1 MIPRACRT
9 CGEPLQEGGG
19 QGCACGA
26 AAGAG
31 GAQEQE
37 RRLVRPYVMQVPG
50 AGQEPGEPYGA
61 TGDGPPV
68 GYGGATAVRP
78 EGQGQAEN
86 QEWPRDPGRHEGR
99 GWPGDAGRS
108 AGQGWP
114 EGQGPPVL
122 PAGPG
127 DTQPLGPAPDG
138 PADADLGLFADGHTG
153 PRGPLDPY
161 DAEDPRDPYAP
172 DSPHRP
178 RHPRERRAAR
188 GRRRLTLVLTV
199 GGVVAALSV
208 GLLGSGLFSDDGGDD
223 RAVPKPDAITALPTG
238 GGTKP
243 AREDTPSGA
252 PSASAPTGDPA
263 EPSPTTSDQ
272 PSTAAGDPGRAPTRR
287 SEAGQVTGNP
297 PTADPTAS
305 NDPTSGTTPGGRDN
319 ADPPP
324 TLREGDSGPEV
335 VELQKRLDEAGY
347 RGLPDPEGDYGFFTS
362 QKVGR
367 FQQDNDIEDDERG
380 VYGPATRRALESMT
394 KEP

>member
-26 AAGAG
+26 AAGTG

-37 RRLVRPYVMQVPG
+37 RRLVRPYVMQVPGPVPG

-68 GYGGATAVRP
+68 GYGGATPVGYGGATAVRS
-78 EGQGQAEN
+78 EDQGVPQ
-86 QEWPRDPGRHEGR
+86 P
-99 GWPGDAGRS
+99 
-108 AGQGWP
+108 
-114 EGQGPPVL
+114 

-161 DAEDPRDPYAP
+161 DAEDPRDPHAP
-172 DSPHRP
+172 HHQHTPYRP

-252 PSASAPTGDPA
+252 PSASAPTGEPA
-263 EPSPTTSDQ
+263 EPSPTASDQ
-272 PSTAAGDPGRAPTRR
+272 PSTAAGDPGTAPTRH
-287 SEAGQVTGNP
+287 SEAGQVTSNP

-324 TLREGDSGPEV
+324 TLRRGDSGPEV
-335 VELQKRLDEAGY
+335 VELQKRLIEA
-347 RGLPDPEGDYGFFTS
+347 DYNGWQDTDGEFGFLLR
-362 QKVGR
+362 QDVAH
-367 FQQDNDIEDDERG
+367 FQRDNDIEDDEPG

>member
-1 MIPRACRT
+1 MIPRSCRT

-31 GAQEQE
+31 GAQE

-68 GYGGATAVRP
+68 GYGGAAPVRP
-78 EGQGQAEN
+78 EGPGQAES
-86 QEWPRDPGRHEGR
+86 Q
-99 GWPGDAGRS
+99 GWPGDPGRP
-108 AGQGWP
+108 AGQGW
-114 EGQGPPVL
+114 PVL

-127 DTQPLGPAPDG
+127 DTQPLGPAPAG

-161 DAEDPRDPYAP
+161 DAEAPRDPHAP
-172 DSPHRP
+172 HHPHHPHARRRP
-178 RHPRERRAAR
+178 RHPRDRLAAR

-243 AREDTPSGA
+243 APEDTPSGA
-252 PSASAPTGDPA
+252 PSASATTGDPA

-272 PSTAAGDPGRAPTRR
+272 PSTAAGDPGTAPTRH

-297 PTADPTAS
+297 PTADPTES

-324 TLREGDSGPEV
+324 TLRQGDSGPEV
-335 VELQKRLDEAGY
+335 VELQKRLDDAGY
-347 RGLPDPEGDYGFFTS
+347 GSWVRDSEGEYGYFTG
-362 QKVGR
+362 QWVAR
-367 FQQDNDIEDDERG
+367 FQRDKDIEDDEPG